1 MTASLREQNGT
12 TTLLPDSAAGGTV
25 AGTVPPSRLAAYRVR
40 SPISRRYLISR
51 LVNAVLTVWGVITIV
66 FFAMHLTG
74 NPAALLVAANATPQQ
89 LAAMTKQMGFDQSP
103 VEQYFHFIG
112 QVVTGHFPLS
122 IVYDVQ
128 PLQIVF
134 QRLPATLVLGG
145 TGLAGGIVVGLLAGF
160 IAALGRFPK
169 VRWVPVS
176 LLTAFEG
183 IPSFFL
189 GVVLI
194 ALFAIT
200 LPLLPLSGDQ
210 SPVAIILPA
219 LVIVLALAAPIARV
233 FRTSLIE
240 TRSADHVRLAE
251 SKGLSPAWVLLR
263 HVVINS
269 LGPVVNVLG
278 VQAGVV
284 FGGEVVTE
292 TVFSWPGVGQLTI
305 SALGNRDYPVVLA
318 AVTVLAI
325 GFVLVNLLVDVVAAA
340 LDPRGAH
347 R

>member
-1 MTASLREQNGT
+1 
-12 TTLLPDSAAGGTV
+12 V
-25 AGTVPPSRLAAYRVR
+25 
-40 SPISRRYLISR
+40 
-51 LVNAVLTVWGVITIV
+51 
-66 FFAMHLTG
+66 
-74 NPAALLVAANATPQQ
+74 
-89 LAAMTKQMGFDQSP
+89 
-103 VEQYFHFIG
+103 
-112 QVVTGHFPLS
+112 
-122 IVYDVQ
+122 
-128 PLQIVF
+128 
-134 QRLPATLVLGG
+134 
-145 TGLAGGIVVGLLAGF
+145 
-160 IAALGRFPK
+160 
-169 VRWVPVS
+169 
-176 LLTAFEG
+176 LTAFEG

-210 SPVAIILPA
+210 PPVAIILPA

-240 TRSADHVRLAE
+240 TRNADHVRLAE
-251 SKGLSPAWVLLR
+251 SKGLSPTWVLLR

-292 TVFSWPGVGQLTI
+292 TVFSWPGVGQLTV

-318 AVTVLAI
+318 AVTVLAV
-325 GFVLVNLLVDVVAAA
+325 GFVIANLLVDVLAAA
-340 LDPRGAH
+340 LDPRGGH

>member
-1 MTASLREQNGT
+1 MTEFRGAAAGAPRPPGA
-12 TTLLPDSAAGGTV
+12 SAADGSV
-25 AGTVPPSRLAAYRVR
+25 AVPLPRPLLAAYRVR
-40 SPISRRYLISR
+40 PPISRRYLISR

-74 NPAALLVAANATPQQ
+74 DPAALLVAANATPQQ
-89 LAAMTKQMGFDQSP
+89 LAAITKQMGFDQSP
-103 VEQYFHFIG
+103 LSQYFTFIS
-112 QVVTGHFPLS
+112 QVVTGHYPLS
-122 IVYDVQ
+122 IVYDAQ
-128 PLQIVF
+128 PLQIVL

-160 IAALGRFPK
+160 IAAVGRFPK
-169 VRWVPVS
+169 VRWIPVS
-176 LLTAFEG
+176 VLTAFEG

-210 SPVAIILPA
+210 PPVAIILPA

-240 TRSADHVRLAE
+240 TRNADHVRLAE
-251 SKGLSPAWVLLR
+251 SKGLSPTWVLLR

-292 TVFSWPGVGQLTI
+292 TVFSWPGVGQLTV

-318 AVTVLAI
+318 AVTVLAV
-325 GFVLVNLLVDVVAAA
+325 GFVIANLLVDVLAAA
-340 LDPRGAH
+340 LDPRGGH